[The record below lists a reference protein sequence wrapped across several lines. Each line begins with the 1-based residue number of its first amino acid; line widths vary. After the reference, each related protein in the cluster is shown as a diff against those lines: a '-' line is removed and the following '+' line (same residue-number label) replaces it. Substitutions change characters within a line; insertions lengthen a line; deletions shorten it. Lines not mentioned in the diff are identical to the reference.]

1 MENKSGYYTILPS
14 GLDYSESD
22 LEEEL
27 VNEGLLEKNEEMAK
41 GGETM
46 SRKVLTR
53 RYLQGRAKN
62 IFTFGYG
69 MPKDAIDMYGTKGGS
84 EYFVMPNGDV
94 YKKTTADM
102 HKFELIDVKD
112 KS

>member
-1 MENKSGYYTILPS
+1 MDEDNTGDSEIFVSVNDALNKHIR
-14 GLDYSESD
+14 
-22 LEEEL
+22 
-27 VNEGLLEKNEEMAK
+27 EGQYAD
-41 GGETM
+41 GGKTM

-53 RYLQGRAKN
+53 RYLQGRAQN
-62 IFTFGYG
+62 VFTFGYG